1 VGHPQIAAFARLANG
16 GAKPTRAIAGQ
27 HTLFNRTIHG
37 MAYDP
42 VRDEILVPAYHGFA
56 ILTFRGDADGDA
68 SPVRK
73 IFGKST
79 QLLNP
84 TNVSIDPVHGEIFV
98 AQGNRVLVFPR
109 DGNGDVAPLRILEGP
124 DTGFLRRPNDN
135 QRVSIDPVRNLLIV
149 SGAGGIRIFD
159 RTANG
164 NVKPLRFITGPGAT
178 DVRLLTNNPDNGMI
192 FGAVRAGEV
201 FGGASGEDI
210 SGRYALDDYVGVWS
224 VYDNGNAPPRLTIGG
239 PNLLLKDARG
249 ITMDPKNKNVIVS
262 DKTLNAVL
270 TFHVPEAF

>member
-16 GAKPTRAIAGQ
+16 GAKPTRSIAGQ

-42 VRDEILVPAYHGFA
+42 MRDEILVPAYHGSG

-73 IFGKST
+73 IYGKST
-79 QLLNP
+79 TLLNP
-84 TNVSIDPVHGEIFV
+84 SNVSIDPVHGEIFV
-98 AQGNRVLVFPR
+98 AQGNRLLVFPR
-109 DGNGDVAPLRILEGP
+109 DADGDVAPIRVVEGP
-124 DTGFLRRPNDN
+124 DTGFGRRANDN
-135 QRVSIDPVRNLLIV
+135 QRVAVDPVRNLMIV
-149 SGAGGIRIFD
+149 SGAGIRIFD

-164 NVKPLRFITGPGAT
+164 NVKPLRFITGPGAL
-178 DVRLLTNNPDNGMI
+178 DVRLMTVNPENGMI

-201 FGGASGEDI
+201 FGGTSGEDI
-210 SGRYALDDYVGVWS
+210 SGRYGLDDYVGVWS
-224 VYDNGNAPPRLTIGG
+224 VFDDANAPPRLTIGG

-249 ITMDPKNKNVIVS
+249 RTIDPKNKNVIVS

>member
-16 GAKPTRAIAGQ
+16 GAKPMRAIAGQ

-37 MAYDP
+37 MAYDN
-42 VRDEILVPAYHGFA
+42 VRDEILVPAYHGSG

-73 IFGKST
+73 IYGKST
-79 QLLNP
+79 TLLNP
-84 TNVSIDPVHGEIFV
+84 SNVSVDPIHGEIYV
-98 AQGNRVLVFPR
+98 AQGNRVLVFSR
-109 DGNGDVAPLRILEGP
+109 DADGDVAPIRVVEGP
-124 DTGFLRRPNDN
+124 NTGFGRRANDN
-135 QRVSIDPVRNLLIV
+135 QRVAVDPQRNLMIV
-149 SGAGGIRIFD
+149 SGGGIRIFD

-164 NVKPLRFITGPGAT
+164 NVKPLRFITGPGAQ
-178 DVRLLTNNPDNGMI
+178 DVRLVTVNPDNGMI

-210 SGRYALDDYVGVWS
+210 SGRYGLDDYVGVWS
-224 VYDNGNAPPRLTIGG
+224 VFDDGNAPPRLTIGG

-249 ITMDPKNKNVIVS
+249 ITFDAKNKNVIVS

>member
-16 GAKPTRAIAGQ
+16 GAKPARAIAGQ

-56 ILTFRGDADGDA
+56 ILIFRGDADGDA

-73 IFGKST
+73 IYGKST
-79 QLLNP
+79 TLLNP
-84 TNVSIDPVHGEIFV
+84 TNVSVDPVHGEIFV
-98 AQGNRVLVFPR
+98 AQGNRILVFPR
-109 DGNGDVAPLRILEGP
+109 DADGDVAPIRIVEGP
-124 DTGFLRRPNDN
+124 DTGFSRRANDN

-149 SGAGGIRIFD
+149 SGGGIRIFD
-159 RTANG
+159 RMANG
-164 NVKPLRFITGPGAT
+164 NVKPLRFITGPGAQ
-178 DVRLLTNNPDNGMI
+178 DVRLMTNNPENGMI

-210 SGRYALDDYVGVWS
+210 SGRYDLDDYVGVWS

-249 ITMDPKNKNVIVS
+249 ITIDPKNKNVIVS

>member
-56 ILTFRGDADGDA
+56 VLIFRGDAHGDA
-68 SPVRK
+68 SPVHK
-73 IFGKST
+73 LYGKST
-79 QLLNP
+79 QLYNP
-84 TNVSIDPVHGEIFV
+84 TDVSVDPVHGEIFV
-98 AQGNRVLVFPR
+98 AAGNRVLVFPR
-109 DGNGDVAPLRILEGP
+109 DADGDVAPIRIVEGP
-124 DTGFLRRPNDN
+124 DTGFLRRASDN
-135 QRVSIDPVRNLLIV
+135 QRVSIDPVHNLLIV
-149 SGAGGIRIFD
+149 SGAGGIQIFD

-164 NVKPLRFITGPGAT
+164 NVKPLRFITGPGAA
-178 DVRLLTNNPDNGMI
+178 DVRLLTNNPENGMI

-210 SGRYALDDYVGVWS
+210 SGRYGLDDYVGVWS
-224 VYDNGNAPPRLTIGG
+224 VFDNGNAPPRLTIGG

-249 ITMDPKNKNVIVS
+249 ITIDPKNKNVIVS

>member
-16 GAKPTRAIAGQ
+16 GAKPTRSIAGQ

-42 VRDEILVPAYHGFA
+42 MRDEILVPAYHGSG

-73 IFGKST
+73 IYGKST
-79 QLLNP
+79 TLLNP
-84 TNVSIDPVHGEIFV
+84 SNVSIDPVHGEIFV
-98 AQGNRVLVFPR
+98 AQGNRLLVFPR
-109 DGNGDVAPLRILEGP
+109 DADGDVAPIRVVEGP
-124 DTGFLRRPNDN
+124 DTGFGRRANDN
-135 QRVSIDPVRNLLIV
+135 QRVAVDPVRNLMIV
-149 SGAGGIRIFD
+149 SGAGIRIFD

-164 NVKPLRFITGPGAT
+164 NVKPLRFITGPGAL
-178 DVRLLTNNPDNGMI
+178 DVRLMTVNPENGMI

-201 FGGASGEDI
+201 FGGAGGEDI
-210 SGRYALDDYVGVWS
+210 SGRYGLDDYVGVWS
-224 VYDNGNAPPRLTIGG
+224 VFDDANAPPRLTIGG

-249 ITMDPKNKNVIVS
+249 ITIDPKNKNVIVS